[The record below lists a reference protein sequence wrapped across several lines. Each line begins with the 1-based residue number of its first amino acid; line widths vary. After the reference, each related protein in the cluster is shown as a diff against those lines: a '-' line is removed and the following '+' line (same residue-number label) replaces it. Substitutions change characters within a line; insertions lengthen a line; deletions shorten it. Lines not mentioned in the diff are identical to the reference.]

1 MACMQRVR
9 LWLSIAVCSFS
20 LFLPAARAA
29 ESLADLR
36 QQARQLERDGDW
48 AKACSFYAY
57 ILTKDRTL
65 TDVRER
71 FQTCLRHCHR
81 VRRHQDSSYRQ
92 QVLNQDAPVAL
103 QVYGEVLEQLHR
115 EYFENDKADLNRL
128 FHQGLHELRLALN
141 DDSFRRDYLASVK
154 KEAVE
159 SFLTKLADFGSR
171 EIRTP
176 LDAQNQAMK
185 VALAAKKS
193 LGLKPTVTVLEI
205 ACGACNALD
214 EHSYYLTPRQF
225 SDDHAALRGDI
236 VGVGIDLTL
245 TDGRLLVSQVYIN
258 SPAARAGLVVGDRV
272 LTIDGEPAEELTL
285 ETALEMLKGEA
296 GTVISLEIAV
306 PQGIESRLSMKSR
319 SFTLVRQPIN
329 VSIALQRML
338 EPAIGYIQL
347 AAFHEHTLA
356 ELDEAI
362 RQLEGQGM
370 KALVLDLRGNS
381 GGLLESAVQVAERF
395 LWEGAYIVNT
405 RGRLREAKRTSRNL
419 HPLLTPLVVVIDGST
434 ASAAEILAG
443 ALKENLS
450 ETGQPRATLVGQ
462 TSFGKGTVQHMVELK
477 TVQAGGLRITWAR
490 FYSPLN
496 HPYNSIGVEPHFIVE
511 PTTMAFDEQL
521 REAVMRAELLAKQL
535 VMMPR

>member
-1 MACMQRVR
+1 MACMRQVR
-9 LWLSIAVCSFS
+9 LWLGIAVISFGT
-20 LFLPAARAA
+20 LFLPAASAA
-29 ESLADLR
+29 ESLDDLR
-36 QQARQLERDGDW
+36 QQARQLEKDGDW
-48 AKACSFYAY
+48 ARACSFYAY

-65 TDVRER
+65 TDVKER

-81 VRRHQDSSYRQ
+81 VRRHQDLSYRE
-92 QVLNQDAPVAL
+92 QVLNQDVPVAL
-103 QVYGEVLEQLHR
+103 KVYGEVLEQLR
-115 EYFENDKADLNRL
+115 AEYLDDDKADLNRL

-141 DDSFRRDYLASVK
+141 DDAFRRDYLADVK
-154 KEAVE
+154 KESVQ
-159 SFLTKLADFGSR
+159 SFLAKVTDFSTR
-171 EIRTP
+171 DIRTP
-176 LDAQNQAMK
+176 LDAQNQALK
-185 VALAAKKS
+185 VALAAKKA

-225 SDDHAALRGDI
+225 NDDHAALRGEV
-236 VGVGIDLTL
+236 VGVGIDLTRA
-245 TDGRLLVSQVYIN
+245 DGKLVIAQVYMN
-258 SPAARAGLVVGDRV
+258 SPAARAGLVAGDRV
-272 LTIDGEPAEELTL
+272 LGIDGQPSDRLTL
-285 ETALEMLKGEA
+285 EAALDKLKGKAGSLIALELA
-296 GTVISLEIAV
+296 SH
-306 PQGIESRLSMKSR
+306 PKSR
-319 SFTLVRQPIN
+319 TCTLVRQPIN
-329 VSIALQRML
+329 VSVTFHRII
-338 EPAIGYIQL
+338 ETGIGYIQL
-347 AAFHEHTLA
+347 AAFHENTLQ

-362 RQLEGQGM
+362 RQLDQQGM

-381 GGLLESAVQVAERF
+381 GGLLDGAVQVAERF

-419 HPLLTPLVVVIDGST
+419 NPLLTPLVVVIDGST

-477 TVQAGGLRITWAR
+477 TVQAGGLRITWAK

-496 HPYNSIGVEPHFIVE
+496 NPYNRIGVEPHFLVE
-511 PTTMAFDEQL
+511 PTTMSFDEQL

-535 VMMPR
+535 AMMMPR